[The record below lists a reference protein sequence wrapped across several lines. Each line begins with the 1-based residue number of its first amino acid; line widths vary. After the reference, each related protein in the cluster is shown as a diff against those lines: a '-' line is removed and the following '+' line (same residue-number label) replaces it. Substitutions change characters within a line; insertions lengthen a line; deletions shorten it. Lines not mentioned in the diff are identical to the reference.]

1 MELSREILKR
11 FAQIANGNSNKK
23 QTTPSYMNATAVV
36 SDGVKYVQIDGS
48 DQLTPVSETMGIQ
61 NGDRVLVT
69 IENHQATVI
78 GNYSYPA
85 DARTANEAL
94 SVGGQALTAA
104 GQAIQRIDVLQ
115 ASSITT
121 ENLQAGLASIGY
133 LTATELRALNATVDT
148 LDAKAI
154 TTDTLE
160 TESAKIGF
168 VKAAQIEGT
177 YATIE
182 QLNAATARIGTLET
196 DTLKSKDLESEVGK
210 FGYLK
215 ADEAKLTYATIEQL
229 NAKTVTADEIL
240 GVVIKAGYLTAD
252 NADFKYATITNLNAA
267 TARIGTLET
276 DTLKTKD
283 LESEVG
289 KFGYLKASNLE
300 SEVGEFGYLKAD
312 DAEVTYATIKQLDTE
327 SARIDVVTGDLA
339 SYKTVVAGQFTANDA
354 VISELKAKDAELN
367 TAIIGKASISELDAV
382 KTRTGTLEAN
392 VADID
397 DLVNGNL
404 TSDNIHSLV
413 IAGDKFSIENGFIK
427 NAMIENMSFDKITGF
442 DINTTNFT
450 VHSNDGKSTWTDNTI
465 QISDSNRIR
474 VQIGKDASG
483 DYNIYIWDV
492 NGNLMF
498 DPLYGV
504 QASGIK
510 QAIIRNDMVSETAA
524 IAGSKLD
531 IESVVTEIN
540 GATTKLKSTTIYL
553 DSEKQ
558 TLDVAFNTMETTIT
572 NNLNAAKEYANGVG
586 TNTLSSAQQY
596 AVEKANAALASANK
610 HTDDELADIEE
621 ITTSHA
627 TQIGVIQGQITSL
640 ISEDSNIKGDYNV
653 LLSRYNSTVSDVD
666 SIKSTIGEHTT
677 LINSQNGEIE
687 AVRTQV
693 NTIESD
699 LSGTKQTVSSM
710 QTTVN
715 STESRVTTVET
726 NLNGL
731 TARVS
736 ETETDM
742 SSLESRV
749 STAETTLTKDGLTTI
764 IGTYYSTPENVDDAI
779 ENLEIGGRNLLPNSN
794 FTNGT
799 DGWVGYNDA
808 SLRVSNDTY
817 YDKALIINHSN
828 IIGSNPSKGMV
839 YKTANDFVHESD
851 TTYTLSFMAK
861 TTGASSGA
869 EPILFS
875 AAVKLSSNDIAKSKT
890 HNIASSQ
897 WQKFTYTYAT
907 GTITSD
913 VVIAF
918 WIANG
923 PGPVYITNI
932 KLEKGNKATDWTPA
946 PEDVQGQID
955 SNVSKIS
962 SHETRITAN
971 EEAINLRVTS
981 QEFTEYQN
989 GVAANFSSI
998 DTSLSVLNGAI
1009 ESKVEQ
1015 VDINNAIAGLEIGGR
1030 NLLRNSNF
1038 KNGSQY
1044 WLGVNAPLNVI
1055 ADSVYGN
1062 ALSFYTTIKGSVS
1075 DRIYYDASSQ
1085 GFSHVAGETYTLS
1098 FFAKASVNTKLQSSV
1113 AGNATSIETYELTTT
1128 WQRFTHTYTAPQHGS
1143 LSFWPV
1149 DANVTIYLTNVKLE
1163 KGNKATDWTP
1173 APEDIDA
1180 NIASI
1185 STRVSELSIDLDG
1198 ITQRVSATETTTT
1211 GLESRVSTA
1220 ESKLTKDGLVTTIG
1234 SYYTTLGQL
1243 NNAIDSIEIGGR
1255 NLIRG
1260 TKDMSGFYTNSANLI
1275 TDEDGFTFASFS
1287 PSSLNYW
1294 KLESTVHPIS
1304 FSVVRNKEV
1313 VLSFYARSD
1322 DWESLNAS
1330 ASNGI
1335 LLTFVLCDAES
1346 TTKLRSRDVK
1356 LYTCN
1361 LSNEWQKIFIT
1372 ATLSDDYFTSGSGTI
1387 DDTTR
1392 IYIRFNNYSEC
1403 SMQVKQFKLELGN
1416 KATDWTPAPEDT
1428 QNQLDAMN
1436 SRLTTTETSL
1446 SVLDGK
1452 IESKV
1457 TQTEIDNAIAGIDI
1471 GGRNLLTKTKTL
1483 DTTGVAEKLDET
1495 YLGFTVGHYD
1505 ATSLGT
1511 SSYKDVLSG
1520 WIPTKEPEAGGQYVL
1535 SFYAKGSGQIRTH
1548 FYGGSY
1554 KTILSENSSNNT
1566 NTASD
1571 GFSIFNLTSEWKKYW
1586 VRYTLESSNTLST
1599 TGNKTVLFRVYGGN
1613 EVYVCGVKLEKGNK
1627 PTDWSPAPED
1637 AGTIDDIIIGG
1648 RNLILQSKDFTTGS
1662 KYWSIASPWTTSV
1675 DDEGYTVASINVIG
1689 NSSTAWYRLI
1699 PQNNIP
1705 TSECTNGVIV
1715 SFDFMCDDLAALDNK
1730 CICSLQN
1737 YTSDGARVAWYEP
1750 TFDTTH
1756 ARYIPGVYSF
1766 SEELENG
1773 KWVRVTVKFTY
1784 ADLTKTHTESIPDY
1798 SRLSFNLVQN
1808 GSIHIKRCKA
1818 EYGNKATDWTPAP
1831 EDTETQIT
1839 EVRTIATQTSEKF
1852 NWLVASGT
1860 SATDFTLTD
1869 RTATLIAETI
1879 SLNGDVKV
1887 NGDMIVDQSITAA
1900 KIDVTDL
1907 FAQDIT
1913 ATGTITGVNLVGAT
1927 GAFSGDVT
1935 ATTLTATG
1943 SGTIGCWNFTANRI
1957 YDSASSAGINKNG
1970 SGQAFWAGG
1979 TDLTGGSAPFR
1990 VGHDGAVTTTNI
2002 TAIGGKIGCFNIDS
2016 NSMYTSYDTLT
2027 NTNNYSNIYLGSD
2040 GIGFGKS
2047 YLNSNGAI
2055 AINAWDGTGSA
2066 IEGNSMY
2073 FYSGSV
2079 ATVEIHGAS
2088 NGYINAGAF
2097 NAGRI
2102 NMNSLGVYFN
2112 TTNGEGTVWNQAQL
2126 RLSGGTGSQGISLV
2140 GYLDGTQAFWHTL
2153 ADDNGNTSFG
2163 KNLSVSGNT
2172 YLKGTTYVSSHM
2184 VVSNNVNIK
2193 TYNASSKLVSMIAWL
2208 NDNRLYVGDYN
2219 NRATKIRLAQNCSNI
2234 GVLSA
2239 STGTTWVT
2247 ITTGVSDIREKNSIE
2262 DLQKSKEIIMG
2273 LKSKRFKYN
2282 DPEDDRWHLGF
2293 VAQDVRKTLDATIG
2307 DCAILEYNNSDPDEI
2322 RPVDMNDES
2331 TFLYSMRYNELIPP
2345 HIALTQEHEYRLNE
2359 FDTHFATT
2367 DARVDSLQ
2375 CQLEQAHDK
2384 ISQLEKQL
2392 EALQIAG

>member
-240 GVVIKAGYLTAD
+240 GVVIKAGYLTAY
-252 NADFKYATITNLNAA
+252 NADLKYATITSLNAA

-367 TAIIGKASISELDAV
+367 TAIIGKASISELDAI
-382 KTRTGTLEAN
+382 KTRTGTLESN

-586 TNTLSSAQQY
+586 SNTLSSAQQY

-621 ITTSHA
+621 ITTSHS

-640 ISEDSNIKGDYNV
+640 ISEDSSIKGDYNV

-687 AVRTQV
+687 AVQTQV

-742 SSLESRV
+742 SGLESRV

-779 ENLEIGGRNLLPNSN
+779 ENLEIGGRNLIPNSN
-794 FTNGT
+794 FANGT
-799 DGWVGYNDA
+799 DGWIGYNDV
-808 SLRVSNDTY
+808 SFRVGNDTY
-817 YDKALIINHSN
+817 YAKALIINHSN

-839 YKTANDFVHESD
+839 YKAANDFVHESD

-890 HNIASSQ
+890 HNITSSQ
-897 WQKFTYTYAT
+897 WQKFTYTYTT
-907 GTITSD
+907 GTIASD
-913 VVIAF
+913 VVLAF

-923 PGPVYITNI
+923 PGPIHITNI

-1015 VDINNAIAGLEIGGR
+1015 VDINNAIAGL
-1030 NLLRNSNF
+1030 
-1038 KNGSQY
+1038 
-1044 WLGVNAPLNVI
+1044 
-1055 ADSVYGN
+1055 
-1062 ALSFYTTIKGSVS
+1062 
-1075 DRIYYDASSQ
+1075 
-1085 GFSHVAGETYTLS
+1085 
-1098 FFAKASVNTKLQSSV
+1098 
-1113 AGNATSIETYELTTT
+1113 
-1128 WQRFTHTYTAPQHGS
+1128 
-1143 LSFWPV
+1143 
-1149 DANVTIYLTNVKLE
+1149 
-1163 KGNKATDWTP
+1163 
-1173 APEDIDA
+1173 
-1180 NIASI
+1180 
-1185 STRVSELSIDLDG
+1185 
-1198 ITQRVSATETTTT
+1198 
-1211 GLESRVSTA
+1211 
-1220 ESKLTKDGLVTTIG
+1220 
-1234 SYYTTLGQL
+1234 
-1243 NNAIDSIEIGGR
+1243 EIGGR

-1416 KATDWTPAPEDT
+1416 KATDWTPAPEDV
-1428 QNQLDAMN
+1428 D
-1436 SRLTTTETSL
+1436 S
-1446 SVLDGK
+1446 
-1452 IESKV
+1452 
-1457 TQTEIDNAIAGIDI
+1457 
-1471 GGRNLLTKTKTL
+1471 
-1483 DTTGVAEKLDET
+1483 
-1495 YLGFTVGHYD
+1495 
-1505 ATSLGT
+1505 
-1511 SSYKDVLSG
+1511 
-1520 WIPTKEPEAGGQYVL
+1520 
-1535 SFYAKGSGQIRTH
+1535 QI
-1548 FYGGSY
+1548 
-1554 KTILSENSSNNT
+1554 
-1566 NTASD
+1566 
-1571 GFSIFNLTSEWKKYW
+1571 
-1586 VRYTLESSNTLST
+1586 
-1599 TGNKTVLFRVYGGN
+1599 
-1613 EVYVCGVKLEKGNK
+1613 
-1627 PTDWSPAPED
+1627 
-1637 AGTIDDIIIGG
+1637 
-1648 RNLILQSKDFTTGS
+1648 
-1662 KYWSIASPWTTSV
+1662 TSV
-1675 DDEGYTVASINVIG
+1675 
-1689 NSSTAWYRLI
+1689 
-1699 PQNNIP
+1699 
-1705 TSECTNGVIV
+1705 
-1715 SFDFMCDDLAALDNK
+1715 K
-1730 CICSLQN
+1730 
-1737 YTSDGARVAWYEP
+1737 
-1750 TFDTTH
+1750 
-1756 ARYIPGVYSF
+1756 
-1766 SEELENG
+1766 
-1773 KWVRVTVKFTY
+1773 
-1784 ADLTKTHTESIPDY
+1784 
-1798 SRLSFNLVQN
+1798 
-1808 GSIHIKRCKA
+1808 
-1818 EYGNKATDWTPAP
+1818 
-1831 EDTETQIT
+1831 
-1839 EVRTIATQTSEKF
+1839 TIATQTADKF
-1852 NWLVASGT
+1852 NWIVASGT
-1860 SATDFTLTD
+1860 SSTDFTLTD

-1887 NGDMIVDQSITAA
+1887 NGDMLVDGSITTDKLYAYS
-1900 KIDVTDL
+1900 VTTEKL
-1907 FAQDIT
+1907 
-1913 ATGTITGVNLVGAT
+1913 ATDAIKSSNYSYS
-1927 GAFSGDVT
+1927 SG
-1935 ATTLTATG
+1935 
-1943 SGTIGCWNFTANRI
+1943 NF
-1957 YDSASSAGINKNG
+1957 SSAGT
-1970 SGQAFWAGG
+1970 FL
-1979 TDLTGGSAPFR
+1979 DLTTGLIRSKNFAITSDGSAYFSGELHST
-1990 VGHDGAVTTTNI
+1990 VGS
-2002 TAIGGKIGCFNIDS
+2002 IGGWVIGDNCIYSSVANIA
-2016 NSMYTSYDTLT
+2016 NETTQVVLQ
-2027 NTNNYSNIYLGSD
+2027 NV
-2040 GIGFGKS
+2040 
-2047 YLNSNGAI
+2047 I
-2055 AINAWDGTGSA
+2055 ANEIF
-2066 IEGNSMY
+2066 GNSYVSVNNCTVTVSGNYFYVTPMETASTRITFKTLLKAGTTKVY
-2073 FYSGSV
+2073 FYSGYASKYSHNIDYTFQYMNPDGTYQLETYEV
-2079 ATVEIHGAS
+2079 AWEADSHIVSPDGYTVCELTVTCEVPDDAIDATVFFGQSMPNATEGETYAFALSVEQDGVIDETTPILSAAGVTIDKFLAVKKTDADGTETMPLYMS
-2088 NGYINAGAF
+2088 ANGTIYTEGTVTAGSLYRYDTSADLSYTVLDTGNYTTTLDARYVQYI
-2097 NAGRI
+2097 
-2102 NMNSLGVYFN
+2102 
-2112 TTNGEGTVWNQAQL
+2112 TTNGHPGLAVNGDDSMWIRTPSYGIIPYQSGSAGSGHGSIGTSSWYYS
-2126 RLSGGTGSQGISLV
+2126 RLYVDYIYTVGITCA
-2140 GYLDGTQAFWHTL
+2140 G
-2153 ADDNGNTSFG
+2153 
-2163 KNLSVSGNT
+2163 NLSVYNGSTQTPLFITGYAGNETSIRYAYNGGSYYWVVGPGAGYADFSKFGWYTNANGPIANISTSGTFTTKGEVIAGSSSANAFRAVYGNYGLIMRNDGNAFYFLATNSGDPYGAWNT
-2172 YLKGTTYVSSHM
+2172 SYYPLSYNFASNEMRINGSVFTSSYVRLLGNSYAIQFGTGFSSGTTSLTPRSTSGGKADG
-2184 VVSNNVNIK
+2184 VVVLG
-2193 TYNASSKLVSMIAWL
+2193 ASSSRW
-2208 NDNRLYVGDYN
+2208 
-2219 NRATKIRLAQNCSNI
+2219 
-2234 GVLSA
+2234 
-2239 STGTTWVT
+2239 STCFAKNGTSTS
-2247 ITTGVSDIREKNSIE
+2247 SDER
-2262 DLQKSKEIIMG
+2262 DKEIFDLDQRYKALFMKTKTIAYRWTDDDSKIIHIGTGAQSFEQSAHECG
-2273 LKSKRFKYN
+2273 LSTEEIGAIRHDYWDEPN
-2282 DPEDDRWHLGF
+2282 EDGRTDRYSINYDELLMLAVPF
-2293 VAQDVRKTLDATIG
+2293 VQSHELTLTEHA
-2307 DCAILEYNNSDPDEI
+2307 AK
-2322 RPVDMNDES
+2322 
-2331 TFLYSMRYNELIPP
+2331 LIN
-2345 HIALTQEHEYRLNE
+2345 IEA
-2359 FDTHFATT
+2359 
-2367 DARVDSLQ
+2367 
-2375 CQLEQAHDK
+2375 
-2384 ISQLEKQL
+2384 QL
-2392 EALQIAG
+2392 EAMKVELDEAHMKIAAQDKVIAELEKLVNAS

>member
-240 GVVIKAGYLTAD
+240 GVVIKAGYLTAY
-252 NADFKYATITNLNAA
+252 NADLKYATITSLNAA

-367 TAIIGKASISELDAV
+367 TAIIGKASISELDAI

-621 ITTSHA
+621 ITTSHS

-640 ISEDSNIKGDYNV
+640 ISEDSSIKGDYNV

-687 AVRTQV
+687 AVQTQV

-742 SSLESRV
+742 SGLESRV

-779 ENLEIGGRNLLPNSN
+779 ENLDIGGRNLIPNSN
-794 FTNGT
+794 FTNGK

-808 SLRVSNDTY
+808 SLRVGNDAY
-817 YDKALIINHSN
+817 YNKALIISHSN

-839 YKTANDFVHESD
+839 YKAANDFVHESD

-861 TTGASSGA
+861 TAGVINGA

-875 AAVKLSSNDIAKSKT
+875 AAVKLSSSDITKSKT
-890 HNIASSQ
+890 HNITSSQ
-897 WQKFTYTYAT
+897 WQKFTYTYTT
-907 GTITSD
+907 GTIASD
-913 VVIAF
+913 VVLAF

-923 PGPVYITNI
+923 PGPIHITNI
-932 KLEKGNKATDWTPA
+932 KLEKGTKATDWTPA
-946 PEDVQGQID
+946 PEDTQSQID
-955 SNVSKIS
+955 NTNATIAT
-962 SHETRITAN
+962 HTETLSTHTSQIAAN
-971 EEAINLRVTS
+971 ESAIALRVTTQDFNS
-981 QEFTEYQN
+981 YKTTVN
-989 GVAANFSSI
+989 GELTSAKSRLTTAESSI
-998 DTSLSVLNGAI
+998 TAMKGEIAL
-1009 ESKVEQ
+1009 KVEQ
-1015 VDINNAIAGLEIGGR
+1015 TDIDTAVNGIEIGGR
-1030 NLLRNSNF
+1030 NLIYGTKDFSSWSVGSGWTKSVDTDGFSVYSFSASDRTAPTWSRIIPPNQIAYKDLLKGITVSFMLKIDDIEVLKEKPPGTPSYNVIIALQIYNAEGNRIGWIEPSYYKYSYDRELVSGEWIHTSYYF
-1038 KNGSQY
+1038 SYEALGCVYIAGDTVDDIAYVGFSWVLSLNGS
-1044 WLGVNAPLNVI
+1044 I
-1055 ADSVYGN
+1055 H
-1062 ALSFYTTIKGSVS
+1062 IKKCKV
-1075 DRIYYDASSQ
+1075 
-1085 GFSHVAGETYTLS
+1085 
-1098 FFAKASVNTKLQSSV
+1098 
-1113 AGNATSIETYELTTT
+1113 
-1128 WQRFTHTYTAPQHGS
+1128 
-1143 LSFWPV
+1143 
-1149 DANVTIYLTNVKLE
+1149 E
-1163 KGNKATDWTP
+1163 KGTKATDWTP

-1180 NIASI
+1180 SI
-1185 STRVSELSIDLDG
+1185 SDVDAKFANYSTTTQMTAAITAAKDSITQTVSETYSTKAELSTVSG
-1198 ITQRVSATETTTT
+1198 NVSALTT
-1211 GLESRVSTA
+1211 RVSTA
-1220 ESKLTKDGLVTTIG
+1220 ESKLTKDSLVTTIG
-1234 SYYTTLGQL
+1234 SYYSTQTYVDEAVDG
-1243 NNAIDSIEIGGR
+1243 IEIGGR
-1255 NLIRG
+1255 NLVLG
-1260 TKDMSGFYTNSANLI
+1260 TSTADVTNWYHYGWGGDWITYSEEDRTYRLHTSNGWRVAVYDMTDYVGENITISCDVLLQSISTNTEKIL
-1275 TDEDGFTFASFS
+1275 
-1287 PSSLNYW
+1287 L
-1294 KLESTVHPIS
+1294 VIS
-1304 FSVVRNKEV
+1304 E
-1313 VLSFYARSD
+1313 RSD
-1322 DWESLNAS
+1322 
-1330 ASNGI
+1330 
-1335 LLTFVLCDAES
+1335 S
-1346 TTKLRSRDVK
+1346 TNT
-1356 LYTCN
+1356 
-1361 LSNEWQKIFIT
+1361 
-1372 ATLSDDYFTSGSGTI
+1372 GSGTLSNFYTI
-1387 DDTTR
+1387 GTTDTWYHYEGT
-1392 IYIRFNNYSEC
+1392 ITLSKPYLGFYIRGKDSDAGTGTAYVLFKN
-1403 SMQVKQFKLELGN
+1403 VKFEKGN
-1416 KATDWTPAPEDT
+1416 RATDWTPAPEDV
-1428 QNQLDAMN
+1428 D
-1436 SRLTTTETSL
+1436 S
-1446 SVLDGK
+1446 
-1452 IESKV
+1452 
-1457 TQTEIDNAIAGIDI
+1457 
-1471 GGRNLLTKTKTL
+1471 
-1483 DTTGVAEKLDET
+1483 
-1495 YLGFTVGHYD
+1495 
-1505 ATSLGT
+1505 
-1511 SSYKDVLSG
+1511 
-1520 WIPTKEPEAGGQYVL
+1520 
-1535 SFYAKGSGQIRTH
+1535 QI
-1548 FYGGSY
+1548 
-1554 KTILSENSSNNT
+1554 
-1566 NTASD
+1566 
-1571 GFSIFNLTSEWKKYW
+1571 
-1586 VRYTLESSNTLST
+1586 
-1599 TGNKTVLFRVYGGN
+1599 
-1613 EVYVCGVKLEKGNK
+1613 
-1627 PTDWSPAPED
+1627 
-1637 AGTIDDIIIGG
+1637 
-1648 RNLILQSKDFTTGS
+1648 
-1662 KYWSIASPWTTSV
+1662 TSV
-1675 DDEGYTVASINVIG
+1675 
-1689 NSSTAWYRLI
+1689 
-1699 PQNNIP
+1699 
-1705 TSECTNGVIV
+1705 
-1715 SFDFMCDDLAALDNK
+1715 K
-1730 CICSLQN
+1730 
-1737 YTSDGARVAWYEP
+1737 
-1750 TFDTTH
+1750 
-1756 ARYIPGVYSF
+1756 
-1766 SEELENG
+1766 
-1773 KWVRVTVKFTY
+1773 
-1784 ADLTKTHTESIPDY
+1784 
-1798 SRLSFNLVQN
+1798 
-1808 GSIHIKRCKA
+1808 
-1818 EYGNKATDWTPAP
+1818 
-1831 EDTETQIT
+1831 
-1839 EVRTIATQTSEKF
+1839 TIATQTADKF
-1852 NWLVASGT
+1852 NWIVASGT

-1887 NGDMIVDQSITAA
+1887 NGDMLVDGC
-1900 KIDVTDL
+1900 
-1907 FAQDIT
+1907 IT
-1913 ATGTITGVNLVGAT
+1913 ATKISSGAITTDKLAAKSITTAKLATDAIKSTNYAYSSGNFSTAGTFLDLSTGLIRSKNFAIDANGNAYFSGELTAASGTFTGVLNGAT
-1927 GAFSGDVT
+1927 GSFSGSVT
-1935 ATTLTATG
+1935 TSNIIATG
-1943 SGTIGCWNFTANRI
+1943 GTIGA
-1957 YDSASSAGINKNG
+1957 INISTTGLVTEKQPGDGYGYITTIRNAE
-1970 SGQAFWAGG
+1970 SNDRTIEVVRHTVGG
-1979 TDLTGGSAPFR
+1979 TDWAGMFYVR
-1990 VGHDGAVTTTNI
+1990 YDGYMYAANANI
-2002 TAIGGKIGCFNIDS
+2002 SG
-2016 NSMYTSYDTLT
+2016 
-2027 NTNNYSNIYLGSD
+2027 
-2040 GIGFGKS
+2040 
-2047 YLNSNGAI
+2047 
-2055 AINAWDGTGSA
+2055 AINATSIKAKDA
-2066 IEGNSMY
+2066 
-2073 FYSGSV
+2073 YS
-2079 ATVEIHGAS
+2079 I
-2088 NGYINAGAF
+2088 
-2097 NAGRI
+2097 
-2102 NMNSLGVYFN
+2102 
-2112 TTNGEGTVWNQAQL
+2112 
-2126 RLSGGTGSQGISLV
+2126 
-2140 GYLDGTQAFWHTL
+2140 YLDGFSDEIIISANSWTDKFSTVSMGL
-2153 ADDNGNTSFG
+2153 VSKNSYISFEYRDDDEGLNNISAKCSCFSISGELQVTSNVLFVSGVEVMGDLTVDYNIHLGKSLIIGSPNQYIYVYNSGGALTSLLGLSSGNNLWIGDFGASGTECTAANAYIVAKNVYKRSSGSNTS
-2163 KNLSVSGNT
+2163 LSDRR
-2172 YLKGTTYVSSHM
+2172 YKHDFCE
-2184 VVSNNVNIK
+2184 I
-2193 TYNASSKLVSMIAWL
+2193 
-2208 NDNRLYVGDYN
+2208 
-2219 NRATKIRLAQNCSNI
+2219 QNY
-2234 GVLSA
+2234 
-2239 STGTTWVT
+2239 
-2247 ITTGVSDIREKNSIE
+2247 REF
-2262 DLQKSKEIIMG
+2262 IMG
-2273 LKSKRFKYN
+2273 LHSQMFKFS
-2282 DPEDDRWHLGF
+2282 DGTSDRYHAGF
-2293 VAQDVRKTLDATIG
+2293 VAQDVEKIMLATTG
-2307 DCAILEYNNSDPDEI
+2307 DFGVFVKSEKDPDKV
-2322 RPVDMNDES
+2322 PLNLKDES
-2331 TFLYSMRYNELIPP
+2331 TYICSIRYEELIPP
-2345 HIALTQEHEYRLNE
+2345 HIALTQEHDHRLNDHDITFSKHTVKFVSVE
-2359 FDTHFATT
+2359 A
-2367 DARVDSLQ
+2367 
-2375 CQLEQAHDK
+2375 QLEVIQCKLDQAYDK
-2384 ISQLEKQL
+2384 IAKLEKQVEEL
-2392 EALQIAG
+2392 RVTA